1 MINKIRES
9 RFERA
14 PCPNPESRTP
24 PRITRMYKLLLCWRY
39 LLTRYIALASIVS
52 VMLGVATMIIVNA
65 VMLGFTSE
73 MQNRI
78 HGILADVIFESR
90 SMNGFADFDWHRRL
104 IVEAAGDLIEE
115 VTPTI
120 VVPAMLTFR
129 VGLKGEPISMPIELI
144 GIDAETQG
152 KVTDMTKY
160 LQHPQN
166 RKQLHFGLRNDGY
179 DVQGAGL
186 AKGGIYRYDLQ
197 RAGLDHRRFVFA
209 ELEKERRRQD
219 EGQQRARL
227 HANSSVPSS
236 REETSPF
243 DPLSPLPAP
252 AQQPEN
258 PFDTAPSQPVKVF
271 DPAKEQHAGIILGVG
286 LCSYGRRY
294 ERTNPDTGK
303 KLVVDDLMILPGDDV
318 TLTFPTADLP
328 PKLRSDSF
336 TVVDIYESKMVE
348 YDSRLAYV
356 PIEKLQQLRG
366 MIDPASG
373 KPMLTQILI
382 KAKPGANIN
391 ELRDRLRAKFPP
403 ELIQISTW
411 RDKQESLLAAVF
423 NELAILNVLL
433 FLIFAV
439 AGFGILA
446 IFYMI
451 VVEKTKDIG
460 ILKSLGAGG
469 GGIMQI
475 FLYYSLLLGV
485 VGASSGLGLGLVFI
499 RYIKEV
505 AAVLSIIL
513 QHEVFDPAVYSF
525 YGIPTIVQ
533 PWTVFWIIAG
543 AIVIAVASGILPA
556 ARAARMH
563 PVESLRS

>member
-1 MINKIRES
+1 
-9 RFERA
+9 
-14 PCPNPESRTP
+14 
-24 PRITRMYKLLLCWRY
+24 MYKLLLCWRY
-39 LLTRYIALASIVS
+39 LLTRYIALASIIS

-78 HGILADVIFESR
+78 HGIIADVIFESS
-90 SMNGFADFDWHRRL
+90 SMNGFADADFHMDIIRKT
-104 IVEAAGDLIEE
+104 AGDLIEE
-115 VTPTI
+115 ITPTI

-129 VGLKGEPISMPIELI
+129 VGTKGEPVSLPVELI
-144 GIDAETQG
+144 GIDEKTQG

-160 LQHPQN
+160 LQHPEN
-166 RKQLHFGLRNDGY
+166 RTDLSFQLRNGGY

-186 AKGGIYRYDLQ
+186 AKGGIYRYDLG
-197 RAGLDHRRFVFA
+197 RAGWEHRRFYFA
-209 ELEKERRRQD
+209 ELEKERQRQD
-219 EGQQRARL
+219 DHQQRL
-227 HANSSVPSS
+227 QKQFNTNQTSLVP
-236 REETSPF
+236 RAKDDGKPF
-243 DPLSPLPAP
+243 EPLAIENRGPQPDDPFA
-252 AQQPEN
+252 A
-258 PFDTAPSQPVKVF
+258 APSAPVKVF
-271 DPAKEQHAGIILGVG
+271 DPAKEQHAGIVLGVG

-294 ERTNPDTGK
+294 ENIDPETGEK
-303 KLVVDDLMILPGDDV
+303 RVIDDLAIIPGDDV
-318 TLTFPTADLP
+318 MMTFPTADLP
-328 PKLRSDSF
+328 PKLQTDSF

-356 PIEKLQQLRG
+356 PIERLQRLRG
-366 MIDPASG
+366 MFDPTTG
-373 KPMLTQILI
+373 KPMVTQILI
-382 KAKPGANIN
+382 KAKPGADIN
-391 ELRDRLRAKFPP
+391 ELRDRLRAEFPAQ
-403 ELIQISTW
+403 LFRISTW

-451 VVEKTKDIG
+451 VIEKTKDIG

-469 GGIMQI
+469 GGVMQI
-475 FLYYSLLLGV
+475 FLYYSLLLGI
-485 VGASSGLGLGLVFI
+485 VGAGGGLVLGLVFI
-499 RYIKEV
+499 RYIKEI

-513 QHEVFDPAVYSF
+513 QHDVFDPAVYSF
-525 YGIPTIVQ
+525 YEIPTIVE

-543 AIVIAVASGILPA
+543 AILIAVASGILPA

>member
-1 MINKIRES
+1 
-9 RFERA
+9 
-14 PCPNPESRTP
+14 
-24 PRITRMYKLLLCWRY
+24 MYKLLLCWRY

-65 VMLGFTSE
+65 VMLGFTNE

-78 HGILADVIFESR
+78 HGILADVIFES
-90 SMNGFADFDWHRRL
+90 SSINGFADFDWHRRL
-104 IVEAAGDLIEE
+104 ILDAAGDLIEE
-115 VTPTI
+115 ATPTI

-129 VGLKGEPISMPIELI
+129 VGLKGEPISMPVELI
-144 GIDAETQG
+144 GIDEKTQG

-160 LQHPQN
+160 LQHPEN
-166 RKQLHFGLRNDGY
+166 RSNLNFRLRDDGY

-186 AKGGIYRYDLQ
+186 TKGGIYRDDLQ
-197 RAGLDHRRFVFA
+197 RAGWDHRRFVFA
-209 ELEKERRRQD
+209 EFEKERRRQD
-219 EGQQRARL
+219 EEQQRRRQLTNTNLPTPRSTEGAG
-227 HANSSVPSS
+227 
-236 REETSPF
+236 PF
-243 DPLSPLPAP
+243 DPLAP
-252 AQQPEN
+252 PPVPVRQPEN
-258 PFDTAPSQPVKVF
+258 PFDVAPSQPVKVF

-294 ERTNPDTGK
+294 ERINPDTGEK
-303 KLVVDDLMILPGDDV
+303 VVVDDLAILPGDDV
-318 TLTFPTADLP
+318 MLTFPTADMP
-328 PKLRSDSF
+328 PKLQSDSF

-366 MIDPASG
+366 MFDPASG
-373 KPMLTQILI
+373 KPMITQILI

-403 ELIQISTW
+403 ELIRISTW

-475 FLYYSLLLGV
+475 FLYYSLLLGI
-485 VGASSGLGLGLVFI
+485 VGAGGGLVLGLLFI
-499 RYIKEV
+499 RYIKQI
-505 AAVLSIIL
+505 AAFLSIIL
-513 QHEVFDPAVYSF
+513 QHDVFDPAVYSF
-525 YGIPTIVQ
+525 YEIPTIVQ
-533 PWTVFWIIAG
+533 PWTVFWIITG
-543 AIVIAVASGILPA
+543 AITIAVASGILPA